1 MDDEEDFIEET
12 PPYQPSELAQMASS
26 LVALSRAVD
35 VSRDKHARS
44 HLLTAMS
51 GIAYMLNP
59 PRGELILAADN
70 GKR

>member
-1 MDDEEDFIEET
+1 MDEEEDFIDEV
-12 PPYQPSELAQMASS
+12 PPFQPSELAQMASS

-35 VSRDKHARS
+35 NARDRHARA

-59 PRGELILAADN
+59 PRGELVVASDN

>member
-1 MDDEEDFIEET
+1 MDDDELLLEEV
-12 PPYQPSELAQMASS
+12 PPFQPSELAQMASS

-35 VSRDKHARS
+35 NARDRHART

-59 PRGELILAADN
+59 PRGELVVASDN

>member
-1 MDDEEDFIEET
+1 MDDDELLLEEV

-35 VSRDKHARS
+35 NARDRHARA

-59 PRGELILAADN
+59 PRGELIVASDN

>member
-1 MDDEEDFIEET
+1 MDDEEDFIEEVA
-12 PPYQPSELAQMASS
+12 PFQPSELAQMASS

-35 VSRDKHARS
+35 VSRDKHARA

-59 PRGELILAADN
+59 PRGELVLAAEN

>member
-1 MDDEEDFIEET
+1 MDEDDDFVEEIVVG
-12 PPYQPSELAQMASS
+12 QPSELAQMASS
-26 LVALSRAVD
+26 LATLSRAVD
-35 VSRDKHARS
+35 QSRDKHARQ

-59 PRGELILAADN
+59 PRGELIVASDN

>member
-1 MDDEEDFIEET
+1 MEDEDDFIAEAAA
-12 PPYQPSELAQMASS
+12 YQPSELAQMASS

-35 VSRDKHARS
+35 QSRDKHARL

-59 PRGELILAADN
+59 PRGELILATEN